1 MLWRW
6 IVRRVR
12 VEVAFWQCYW
22 GSRRR
27 GDWWSAEYCAR
38 HSVLLWLFGVL
49 VVAAFCILLPLALD
63 GVVFLLWWLLGRL
76 QRW

>member
-6 IVRRVR
+6 IVSRVR

-27 GDWWSAEYCAR
+27 GDWWSEEYCAR
-38 HSVLLWLFGVL
+38 HSLLLWATG
-49 VVAAFCILLPLALD
+49 VVAVAVFCILVPLTLD
-63 GVVFLLWWLLGRL
+63 GLGFLLRWLL
-76 QRW
+76 RW